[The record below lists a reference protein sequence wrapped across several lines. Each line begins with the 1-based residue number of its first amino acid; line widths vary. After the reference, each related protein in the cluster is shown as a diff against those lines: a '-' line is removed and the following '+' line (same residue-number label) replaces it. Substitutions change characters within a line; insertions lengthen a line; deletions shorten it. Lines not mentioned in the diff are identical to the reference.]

1 MLNDG
6 DELSRRAFVT
16 RGLAIGA
23 ALGGLPAA
31 KTRLGSARPSTGD
44 DVSQSVEGA
53 AVGEVRDLPP
63 AGELVHRLWRE
74 YEQARG

>member
-1 MLNDG
+1 MVG
-6 DELSRRAFVT
+6 D
-16 RGLAIGA
+16 IM
-23 ALGGLPAA
+23 ALGTFA
-31 KTRLGSARPSTGD
+31 
-44 DVSQSVEGA
+44 GA